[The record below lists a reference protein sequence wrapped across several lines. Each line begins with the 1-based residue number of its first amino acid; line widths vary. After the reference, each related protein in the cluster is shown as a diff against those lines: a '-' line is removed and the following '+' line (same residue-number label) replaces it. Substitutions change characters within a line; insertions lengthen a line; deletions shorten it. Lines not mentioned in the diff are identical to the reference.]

1 MKRGNK
7 IIIGIVAIVAFI
19 VIGSIG
25 KSNNE
30 VKVIINKAKEY
41 LNNGEISEA
50 ENVLRAKAG
59 ETSNREFK
67 KLWSIVYGYRQ
78 AENDFSNDNLDG
90 AKQTISK
97 IDNSYKDY
105 NIMKEKIESLELEIK
120 ELETFREEFDDKL
133 KKIEKLMDN
142 GDYYTA
148 QNLMKETIT
157 YGMESKEQG
166 DKFQQLKD
174 ECKDKLLNE
183 DIRIEAVKICD
194 DKFNLQKANEYAQN
208 MDIDRE
214 IYEVSVGDE
223 IKYTS
228 KGFKY
233 VDIAYKVKGT
243 NEINR
248 RGFMYSNGFT
258 EENLSGTDFEMSSWY
273 WDKEKENQE
282 KENQEK
288 QEKEKIESEFN
299 KEIAQKIIDKFNANN
314 GNSRNFYEIT
324 SDLKIDDNGK
334 KYFEIVAKDKDWIKF
349 DDHTI
354 LAYYRLYSNEELVEV
369 QN

>member
-1 MKRGNK
+1 MKKGNK
-7 IIIGIVAIVAFI
+7 IIIVILAILAFI

-25 KSNNE
+25 KSSNE

-50 ENVLRAKAG
+50 ENILRAKAG
-59 ETSNREFK
+59 ETNSREFK